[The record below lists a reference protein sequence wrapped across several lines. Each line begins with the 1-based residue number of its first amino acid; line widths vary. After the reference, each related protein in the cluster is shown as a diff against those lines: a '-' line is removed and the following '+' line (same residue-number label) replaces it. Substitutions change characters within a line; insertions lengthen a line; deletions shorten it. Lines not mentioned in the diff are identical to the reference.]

1 MPKWILVVLTNWGLL
16 FVFYSWIAW
25 FLAQV
30 AVQILPA
37 FFEIPTLVI
46 RVFIVLLLL
55 GLPITLVFAWRPI
68 SRRVN

>member
-1 MPKWILVVLTNWGLL
+1 MPKWILVVLTELGI
-16 FVFYSWIAW
+16 VQVYSCIAW
-25 FLAQV
+25 LLVQV
-30 AVQILPA
+30 AAQILPL
-37 FFEIPTLVI
+37 FEVPNLVI

>member
-1 MPKWILVVLTNWGLL
+1 MPKWILVALTELGIA
-16 FVFYSWIAW
+16 VVYSWIAW
-25 FLAQV
+25 FLIEV
-30 AVQILPA
+30 TIQILPA

-46 RVFIVLLLL
+46 KVFAVLLLL